1 MNISPPSYKSKLT
14 PLALV
19 TGGGGFIGFNIVK
32 DLLED
37 GWRVR
42 VLDNLSRYG
51 ADNNVKI
58 LQTKFPNSFEFVKAD
73 IRESQ
78 EVEKAASGVDI
89 VYHLAAQVAVTTSV
103 SNPRADFEINATG
116 TFNVLEAARLQKQHP
131 IIIYTSTNKVYG
143 GMEEIGI
150 EESNGRYCYS
160 DNDSGI
166 SESRSLDFHSPYG
179 CSKGAADQ
187 YIHDYSRIYNIP
199 TLVFRN
205 SCIYGPPQMGNED
218 QGWIAHF
225 IISACLNKPITIYGD
240 GKQVRD
246 VLYISDLVECYKKAL
261 NEINK
266 TSGQIF
272 NIGGGPNN
280 TLSLLDLISIIE
292 TRIGREIKP
301 SFQDW
306 RPGDQRVYISDI
318 QKSKNTFDWQPSV
331 STIKGVNK
339 LIDWVQNSLQDFQNM
354 QI

>member
-1 MNISPPSYKSKLT
+1 MNTRPPSYKSKLT
-14 PLALV
+14 PLTLI
-19 TGGGGFIGFNIVK
+19 TGGGGFIGFNIAK
-32 DLLED
+32 NLLED

-51 ADNNVKI
+51 SSKNIQI
-58 LQTKFPNSFEFVKAD
+58 LQTRFPNSLEFVKAD
-73 IRESQ
+73 IRDAQ
-78 EVEKAASGVDI
+78 EVEKATSDVDVI
-89 VYHLAAQVAVTTSV
+89 YHLAAQVAVTTSV
-103 SNPRADFEINATG
+103 SDPRKDFEINATG
-116 TFNVLEAARLQKQHP
+116 TFNVLEAARLQNQHP

-143 GMEEIGI
+143 GMEDLGI
-150 EESNGRYCYS
+150 EESNGQYCYR
-160 DNDSGI
+160 DNKSGI
-166 SESRSLDFHSPYG
+166 SESRPLDFHSPYG

-187 YIHDYSRIYNIP
+187 YVRDYSRIYNIP

-261 NEINK
+261 SEIDK

-272 NIGGGPNN
+272 NIGGGPEN
-280 TLSLLDLISIIE
+280 TLYLLDLIAIIE
-292 TRIGREIKP
+292 ARIGRKIKT
-301 SFQDW
+301 SFEDW

-318 QKSKNTFDWQPSV
+318 QKAKNTFNWQPLI
-331 STIKGVNK
+331 STQKGVNT
-339 LIDWVQNSLQDFQNM
+339 LIDWVQSNLQDFKN
-354 QI
+354 IG